1 MKNCRGLYFVSE
13 R

>member
-1 MKNCRGLYFVSE
+1 MKKCRGLYFVSE